1 MDMLIIMAV
10 LALFSE
16 GDVSDQ
22 TDDELLQKIL
32 KNERLAREKQNH
44 EQILRQRK
52 QKFFENQQ
60 QHLELLMFLQRTW
73 EQRQNDERWQR
84 ILNEIIEFWQNYWQ
98 EIEDFW
104 TEYWQEIEQHAQ
116 EEKLRY
122 FLRWLEDT
130 LEKANIIS
138 SSPKP

>member
-16 GDVSDQ
+16 GDVSNQ

-32 KNERLAREKQNH
+32 KNERLAREKHNQ

-60 QHLELLMFLQRTW
+60 RQHQQQEFLMFLQRTW
-73 EQRQNDERWQR
+73 EQQQNYKRWQR
-84 ILNEIIEFWQNYWQ
+84 ELNEIIEFWQNYWQ
-98 EIEDFW
+98 EIE
-104 TEYWQEIEQHAQ
+104 QHAQ
-116 EEKLRY
+116 KEKLRD

-130 LEKANIIS
+130 LENADIIS

>member
-16 GDVSDQ
+16 GDVSNQ

-32 KNERLAREKQNH
+32 KNEKLAREKQNH

-60 QHLELLMFLQRTW
+60 QQQQHLEFLMFLQRTW
-73 EQRQNDERWQR
+73 EQQQNDERWQR
-84 ILNEIIEFWQNYWQ
+84 ELNEIIEFWQNYWQ
-98 EIEDFW
+98 EIE
-104 TEYWQEIEQHAQ
+104 QHAQ
-116 EEKLRY
+116 EEKLRDSY
-122 FLRWLEDT
+122 DKQRLW
-130 LEKANIIS
+130 EKDDLYLLVRRYIF
-138 SSPKP
+138 

>member
-16 GDVSDQ
+16 GDVSNQ

-32 KNERLAREKQNH
+32 KNEKLAREKQNH

-60 QHLELLMFLQRTW
+60 QQQQHLEFLMFLQRTW
-73 EQRQNDERWQR
+73 EQQQNDERWQR
-84 ILNEIIEFWQNYWQ
+84 ELNEIIEFWQNYWQ
-98 EIEDFW
+98 EIE
-104 TEYWQEIEQHAQ
+104 QHAQ
-116 EEKLRY
+116 EEKLRD
-122 FLRWLEDT
+122 FLRWLEDA
-130 LEKANIIS
+130 LENADIIS
-138 SSPKP
+138 SRMKL

>member
-16 GDVSDQ
+16 GDVSNQ

-32 KNERLAREKQNH
+32 KNEKLAREKQNH

-60 QHLELLMFLQRTW
+60 QQQQHLEFLCSCK
-73 EQRQNDERWQR
+73 EHGN
-84 ILNEIIEFWQNYWQ
+84 NN
-98 EIEDFW
+98 
-104 TEYWQEIEQHAQ
+104 
-116 EEKLRY
+116 KMMSVG
-122 FLRWLEDT
+122 
-130 LEKANIIS
+130 KGN
-138 SSPKP
+138 

>member
-1 MDMLIIMAV
+1 MDMLIIMAI

-16 GDVSDQ
+16 GDVSNQ

-60 QHLELLMFLQRTW
+60 QQQQHLEFLMFLQRTW

-84 ILNEIIEFWQNYWQ
+84 EQNEIIKFWQNYWQ

-122 FLRWLEDT
+122 FLRWLDSVV
-130 LEKANIIS
+130 NRF
-138 SSPKP
+138 